1 MCSKALCQS
10 RSSPFSPT
18 SLLWRKN
25 DASDD
30 DHHHHHH
37 HLHSFFPPTIIWHG
51 ITHTWLDAHI
61 IQSKLILR
69 WHRSFFRHISS
80 FVRCSI
86 RVVYYIPKKLFS
98 DFQQSFQYI
107 LKTCHKRKS
116 GPFVWFSLQLTEQNQ
131 AILLHQLT
139 CAHTRMQP
147 QRRNNLI
154 LRQLDCNA
162 S

>member
-1 MCSKALCQS
+1 MPVQELPILPHLTSLKKKWCQ
-10 RSSPFSPT
+10 RWWPSSPSPSPT
-18 SLLWRKN
+18 FIFSTNHNLAW
-25 DASDD
+25 
-30 DHHHHHH
+30 HHPHM
-37 HLHSFFPPTIIWHG
+37 IRC
-51 ITHTWLDAHI
+51 THYPKQVNFEETSI
-61 IQSKLILR
+61 
-69 WHRSFFRHISS
+69 FFRHISS

-98 DFQQSFQYI
+98 AKFPI
-107 LKTCHKRKS
+107 HIKKTCHKRKS

-139 CAHTRMQP
+139 CTHTRTQP